1 MSLTVQWLRSILH
14 WDSCF
19 HHKWK
24 TTIRSN
30 FDQSFCQQI
39 WNQILSLTRAH
50 VLPLFQYKSLEPQ
63 HHWSILEIICV
74 SLVVWDTAV
83 LSFHKLDGF
92 FLLSL
97 KENYLSFY
105 GLVLS
110 LADLWFQTMMSISQ
124 TLSCFI
130 ITWSL
135 IKMHFS
141 RPSTRDSGLI
151 GLGWASGICIFNT
164 LPKWLF
170 KLWTRT

>member
-1 MSLTVQWLRSILH
+1 MFFLYSVQKLG
-14 WDSCF
+14 
-19 HHKWK
+19 
-24 TTIRSN
+24 TTAI
-30 FDQSFCQQI
+30 C
-39 WNQILSLTRAH
+39 
-50 VLPLFQYKSLEPQ
+50 
-63 HHWSILEIICV
+63 WSILEIICV
-74 SLVVWDTAV
+74 SLVMWDTTPV

-97 KENYLSFY
+97 EENYLSFY

-141 RPSTRDSGLI
+141 RPSIRDSGLI
-151 GLGWASGICIFNT
+151 ELVWASGICIFNT
-164 LPKWLF
+164 FPSVSSNFEHALRYLCGPPKILTTAIN
-170 KLWTRT
+170 LWNPRLAVF